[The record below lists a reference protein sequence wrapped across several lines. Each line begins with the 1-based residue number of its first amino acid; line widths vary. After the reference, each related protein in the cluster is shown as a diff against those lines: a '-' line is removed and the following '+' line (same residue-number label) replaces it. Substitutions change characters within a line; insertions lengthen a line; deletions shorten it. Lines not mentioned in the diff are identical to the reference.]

1 MTKSYFIF
9 VVVLLCFV
17 SNPTFAQL
25 KYLKDVNNIPEHP
38 RILLQKGNEKAL
50 LQAINADN
58 NWKKVHQLILAE
70 SDSMLQ
76 LPVLERIQVGKRL
89 LDKSRECLRR
99 VFFLSYA
106 WRTTKD
112 GKYLN
117 RATKELIAVSKFK
130 DWNPSH
136 FLDVAEMTLGMAIGY
151 DWLHPYLSSN
161 VKKAIREA
169 IITKGLLPSL
179 DSKYNG
185 WLKASHNWNQVCNAG
200 MTYGALAVY
209 EDHPELAK
217 QIIDR
222 AIESITLPIEDYNP
236 DGAYPEGFGY
246 WGYGTSFNVLF
257 LSAIEK
263 VFGNTFDLTNNNGFL
278 NTPNYIVNMVG
289 PTKKNFN
296 YADNGDGAGLN
307 AAMFWFA
314 QHIKNPALLYTEKT
328 YLDAIPKS
336 MGKNRLLPAVM
347 IWGAG
352 INLNVINPPKDL
364 IWVGQGKNPVALMR
378 TSWTDPNAIFVGIKG
393 GSPAVNHGHMDVGS
407 FVMDAQGERWAM
419 DFGMQQYESLESKGV
434 DLWDMKQNSQRW
446 QIFRYNNLAH
456 NTLTFNN
463 ELQQVEGFAPI
474 TKYTN
479 KTSFL
484 SAITDVSAVYKGTVA
499 SANRGIA
506 IADQKYVIVQDE
518 ITTSDKETTVRWTMV
533 TPATV
538 KLLENGIAELIQNNK
553 KLQIKVIEPA
563 NVTLQTWSTEP
574 VQPFDAPNPGTSLVG
589 FEAKIPANTQ
599 TSLTVLLIPQD
610 VVIKDEKKVP
620 ALNNWA
626 KQK

>member
-9 VVVLLCFV
+9 VIILLCFV
-17 SNPTFAQL
+17 SCPTFAQL
-25 KYLKDVNNIPEHP
+25 KYLKDVNNITEHP
-38 RILLQKGNEKAL
+38 RILLLKGEEKAL
-50 LQAINADN
+50 QQTINTDST
-58 NWKKVHQLILAE
+58 WKKVHQLIIAE

-76 LPVLERIQVGKRL
+76 LPVLERVQIGKRL
-89 LDKSRECLRR
+89 LDKSRECIRR

-106 WRTTKD
+106 WRMTKD

-151 DWLHPYLSSN
+151 DWLYPYLSSN

-169 IITKGLLPSL
+169 ITTKGLQPSL
-179 DSKYNG
+179 DAKYNG

-200 MTYGALAVY
+200 MAYGALAVY
-209 EDHPELAK
+209 EDNPELAK

-222 AIESITLPIEDYNP
+222 AIESIKLPMEDYNP

-246 WGYGTSFNVLF
+246 WEYGTSFNVLF
-257 LSAIEK
+257 ISAIEK
-263 VFGNTFDLTNNNGFL
+263 VFGSNFDLLNNRGFL
-278 NTPNYIVNMVG
+278 NTGNYMVNMVG
-289 PTKKNFN
+289 PTEKNFN
-296 YADNGDGAGLN
+296 YADNTEGVGLHPTL
-307 AAMFWFA
+307 FWFA
-314 QHIKNPALLYTEKT
+314 NYTKNPALLYNEKS
-328 YLDAIPKS
+328 YLATASKG
-336 MGKNRLLPAVM
+336 MTKNRLLPAVM
-347 IWGAG
+347 IWGASM
-352 INLNVINPPKDL
+352 NLNTITPPKDL

-378 TSWTDPNAIFVGIKG
+378 TSWIDSNAIFIGIKG
-393 GSPAVNHGHMDVGS
+393 GSPSVNHGHMDVGS

-434 DLWDMKQNSQRW
+434 DLWNMKQNSQRW

-456 NTLTFNN
+456 NTLSFDK
-463 ELQQVEGFAPI
+463 ELQLVEGFAPI

-484 SAITDVSAVYKGTVA
+484 SAITDLSAVYKGTVA

-506 IADQKYVIVQDE
+506 ITDQKYVMVRDE

-533 TPATV
+533 TPAKV
-538 KLLENGIAELIQNNK
+538 QIKENGTAELTQNNK
-553 KLQIKVIEPA
+553 TLQIKIIEPA

-574 VQPFDAPNPGTSLVG
+574 VHDYDAPNPGTTLVG
-589 FEAKIPANTQ
+589 FEVKIPANAQ
-599 TSLTVLLIPQD
+599 VSLTVLLISQNAI
-610 VVIKDEKKVP
+610 IKDEKKISS
-620 ALNNWA
+620 LKDWS